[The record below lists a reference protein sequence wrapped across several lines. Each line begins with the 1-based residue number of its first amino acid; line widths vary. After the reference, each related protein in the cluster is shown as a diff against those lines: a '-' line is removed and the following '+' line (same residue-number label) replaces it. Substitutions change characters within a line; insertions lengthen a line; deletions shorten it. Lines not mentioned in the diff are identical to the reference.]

1 MTESTRYQHGRRG
14 RAGSPRARPAL
25 EVLED
30 RCLLSVNLV
39 EAEPNNTPA
48 SANVIDRLPATQV
61 IMSGE
66 VNSVGDR
73 DWFRLD
79 LRAGD
84 VFGAALKGQS
94 GLNPALRLVNSAGML
109 LIANDDARGYGRTVL
124 PRES

>member
-1 MTESTRYQHGRRG
+1 MTESTWSRYGRRV
-14 RAGSPRARPAL
+14 RVPTRARAAL

-48 SANVIDRLPATQV
+48 SANVIERLPATQV

-79 LRAGD
+79 LREGD
-84 VFGAALKGQS
+84 VVGAALKGQS

-109 LIANDDARGYGRTVL
+109 LIANDDARGYGRT
-124 PRES
+124 